1 MSRDKLF
8 LLPPEFEDS
17 HYPGKRFYCQYGS
30 LIGSLLE
37 SFPELAKKIDV
48 ERVGFQHPRAPVVA
62 LVGEDNQSL
71 PLLVL
76 GDDPPAGLDAQI
88 HGNVRFISDSKQILQ
103 ALAKRHG
110 FPEPHP

>member
-8 LLPPEFEDS
+8 LLPSEFEDS
-17 HYPGKRFYCQYGS
+17 KYPGKRFYCQYGS
-30 LIGSLLE
+30 LIGSLLA

-48 ERVGFQHPRAPVVA
+48 ERVDFQRPRAPVVA
-62 LVGEDNQSL
+62 LVGEENQSL

-76 GDDPPAGLDAQI
+76 GDETQAGPESRS
-88 HGNVRFISDSKQILQ
+88 HGDVRFISDTKQILQ
-103 ALAKRHG
+103 ALAVRHG